1 MMRGRGAAIG
11 WMVGHDIRNVDDAEA
26 AWGHSSLFSGWRPQ
40 WVLHL
45 LEVLPSLVGL
55 CAQTNHSSPFWA
67 WLSSLGGACGRRN
80 TSQSDQTGNYCL
92 LPLPKLPFWG
102 VKRPRA
108 PVFGCLCWR
117 SGDSEAAQG
126 HLSSCSGKEIIQ
138 PGDIGGR
145 ISRGGGE
152 NKNIPTLVLGF
163 SGQGGRRRQTEK
175 YQRCWQTLSQRG
187 RRAYKSI

>member
-1 MMRGRGAAIG
+1 MMGGRGAAIG
-11 WMVGHDIRNVDDAEA
+11 WMMGHHKRNVDDAEA

-55 CAQTNHSSPFWA
+55 CAQTNHSSPFWV

-92 LPLPKLPFWG
+92 LPLPKLPIWG

-138 PGDIGGR
+138 PGDIIQPGAHRLLHGSGVWTDGPGPCDAGAPVEE
-145 ISRGGGE
+145 IHPPSRSL
-152 NKNIPTLVLGF
+152 KDPI
-163 SGQGGRRRQTEK
+163 
-175 YQRCWQTLSQRG
+175 
-187 RRAYKSI
+187 